1 TLIVGENRMT
11 GKILYLSRF
20 HAKPVP
26 TAWSEDAGYQR
37 RIVWLAE
44 IFAGRGSARA
54 SRRSHRAMLYHFEGG
69 DRLQQR
75 PASDVSCPTGPG
87 RAFRVGV
94 ES

>member
-1 TLIVGENRMT
+1 MPEIIVCEIERKPLVFPFYRRTLIVGENRMT

-44 IFAGRGSARA
+44 IFAG
-54 SRRSHRAMLYHFEGG
+54 
-69 DRLQQR
+69 
-75 PASDVSCPTGPG
+75 
-87 RAFRVGV
+87 
-94 ES
+94 